1 MTGVITHDWIEVH
14 GGAENVLSAFA
25 TTYPDAPI
33 VCAWDDTHG
42 EFAPGR
48 IRESWLAK
56 GPLRRHK
63 ALALPFMLST
73 WRNIDV
79 READWLLCSSHLF
92 SHHARLRGRA
102 RDVPKYVFAHTPAR
116 YIWEPDLDAR
126 GSSAFA
132 RAASIPLRRIDR
144 ERAQEAHKIA
154 AVSRYIA
161 ERIERCWER
170 ESTVIHP
177 PVDVS
182 GYVGGFPDALEGN
195 EHAILDSLPPT
206 FIFGASRFVPYKRLD
221 TVIAAGAACDLPVVL
236 AGDGPDRPRLEA
248 IASQSTTPVIFIQ
261 RPSSSVLRELYR
273 RALVYVFAPIED
285 FGIMPVE
292 AMATGT
298 GVVANAIG
306 GASETVVD
314 GVTGSH
320 LHSVDPAELRR
331 AVEAAAAVSPDACRD
346 RAWEFDGDRFAYRI
360 RDWMS

>member
-1 MTGVITHDWIEVH
+1 MTGVIAHEWLEEH
-14 GGAENVLSAFA
+14 GGAEKVVAAFA
-25 TTYPDAPI
+25 AAYPDAPI
-33 VCAWDDTHG
+33 VCAWDDTNG

-73 WRNIDV
+73 WRHIDV

-92 SHHARLRGRA
+92 AHHARLSGAA
-102 RDVPKYVFAHTPAR
+102 RDAPKYVFAHTPAR
-116 YIWEPDLDAR
+116 YIWEPELDAR
-126 GSSAFA
+126 GDSALA

-144 ERAQEAHKIA
+144 KRAQEAHKIA
-154 AVSRYIA
+154 AVSQYIA
-161 ERIERCWER
+161 DRIARCWER

-182 GYVGGFPDALEGN
+182 GYADGFPQQPDAQ
-195 EHAILDSLPPT
+195 EHSVLASLPPT

-221 TVIAAGAACDLPVVL
+221 TAIAAGAACDLPVVL

-248 IASQSTTPVIFIQ
+248 LAEEAAVPVTFVG
-261 RPSSSVLRELYR
+261 RPSSAMLRELYR

-298 GVVANAIG
+298 PVVGNAIG
-306 GASETVVD
+306 GAAETVVD
-314 GVTGSH
+314 GVTGAH
-320 LHSVDPAELRR
+320 LHSTDAAELRR
-331 AVEAAAAVSPDACRD
+331 AVHVAASAHPDACRE
-346 RAWEFDGDRFAYRI
+346 RAREFDGDSFAYRI
-360 RDWMS
+360 REWMA